1 MESNIYYNALKA
13 GENEAKDYINWFK
26 NHSLQ
31 KKKIDSFTILY
42 DYEYDDESD
51 NDDDQ
56 KEEDD
61 HKEEDDPQEE
71 DDPPGRR
78 YPSRRRL

>member
-42 DYEYDDESD
+42 DYEYDDNESD
-51 NDDDQ
+51 NDDD
-56 KEEDD
+56 
-61 HKEEDDPQEE
+61 PQEE
-71 DDPPGRR
+71 DTPQEEEDSQEEDYKDVAKRI
-78 YPSRRRL
+78 

>member
-13 GENEAKDYINWFK
+13 GENEAKYYINWFK

-42 DYEYDDESD
+42 DYEYDDNESTILFCTGIPMHL
-51 NDDDQ
+51 NLP
-56 KEEDD
+56 K
-61 HKEEDDPQEE
+61 KKMWC
-71 DDPPGRR
+71 
-78 YPSRRRL
+78 S